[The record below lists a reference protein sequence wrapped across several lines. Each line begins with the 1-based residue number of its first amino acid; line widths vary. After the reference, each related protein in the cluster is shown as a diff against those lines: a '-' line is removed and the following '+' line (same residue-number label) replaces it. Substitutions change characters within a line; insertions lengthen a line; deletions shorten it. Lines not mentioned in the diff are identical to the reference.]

1 MSIKFYNT
9 KGLRIAECVLS
20 LGSRPRSALRN
31 THSAILGT
39 HTNLTSPAPHLK
51 SISYF
56 APMQFKEIIGQEN
69 IKQQLLQTVVE
80 NRVSHAQ
87 LFLAPAGNGALL
99 LAIAYA
105 QYINCQNRTATD
117 SCGECASCRKY
128 EKYIHPDLHFSYP
141 FFASKDVKTAV
152 DVLDEWRSLLLE
164 EPYFDL
170 DIWRSK
176 LSADNK
182 QANINIAECHDII
195 KKLSYKAFE
204 ADTKVLIMW
213 LPEFLDKEGN
223 ALLKIIEEPPA
234 NTLFIL
240 VAQNQEQI
248 LSTILSR
255 TQIVKIPKLADEV
268 VENYLIN
275 KAQLS
280 AQQAIEYSFLADGNL
295 IEANALLND
304 VTNNNAGLFAEWL
317 RLGFGNRVPA
327 MIAFTD
333 TAAGWGRENQKN
345 FLKYGINF
353 LRECSLLLSGAYE
366 LVKLP
371 PQTLEVAQKLSE
383 KVLDLAMVE
392 ALINELE
399 QAHYHIERNA
409 NPKILFLDVSL
420 QLVKIIKFKT
430 LPLGTQYI
438 YN

>member
-1 MSIKFYNT
+1 
-9 KGLRIAECVLS
+9 
-20 LGSRPRSALRN
+20 
-31 THSAILGT
+31 
-39 HTNLTSPAPHLK
+39 
-51 SISYF
+51 
-56 APMQFKEIIGQEN
+56 MQFKEIIGQDAV
-69 IKQQLLQTVVE
+69 KQHLLRTVSE

-87 LFLAPAGNGALL
+87 LFLSPQGSGALP
-99 LAIAYA
+99 LAIAYV
-105 QYINCQNRTATD
+105 QYINCTEKTAED
-117 SCGECASCRKY
+117 SCGTCASCRKY
-128 EKYIHPDLHFSYP
+128 ERLIHPDLHFSYP
-141 FFASKDVKTAV
+141 FFASKDVKIAT
-152 DVLDEWRSLLLE
+152 DVLEEWRSMVLE
-164 EPYFDL
+164 NSYFDL

-204 ADTKVLIMW
+204 AETKVLIMW
-213 LPEFLDKEGN
+213 LPEFLDREGN

-255 TQIVKIPKLADEV
+255 TQIVKIPKLEDAIV
-268 VENYLIN
+268 KQYLIH
-275 KAQLS
+275 KANLS
-280 AQQAIEYSFLADGNL
+280 ETQAEEYSFLADGNL

-304 VTNNNAGLFAEWL
+304 EANNNAGYFSEWL
-317 RLGFGNRVPA
+317 RMGYGNRVPD
-327 MIAFTD
+327 MMAFTE
-333 TAAGWGRENQKN
+333 TAASWGRENQKN

-353 LRECSLLLSGAYE
+353 LRECGLLLSGADA

-371 PQTLEVAQKLSE
+371 PQHFEVAKKLSAH
-383 KVLDLAMVE
+383 VLNMAMIE

-399 QAHYHIERNA
+399 KAHYHVERNA

-430 LPLGTQYI
+430 LPKGTQYI
-438 YN
+438 YT

>member
-1 MSIKFYNT
+1 
-9 KGLRIAECVLS
+9 
-20 LGSRPRSALRN
+20 
-31 THSAILGT
+31 
-39 HTNLTSPAPHLK
+39 
-51 SISYF
+51 
-56 APMQFKEIIGQEN
+56 MQFKEIIGQEN
-69 IKQQLLQTVVE
+69 LKKHLLQTVVE

-87 LFLAPAGNGALL
+87 LFLSAEGSGALP

-105 QYINCQNRTATD
+105 QYINCQNKTSTD

-128 EKYIHPDLHFSYP
+128 ERYIHPDLHFSYP
-141 FFASKDVKTAV
+141 FFASKDAKIAV

-164 EPYFDL
+164 DPYFDL

-176 LSADNK
+176 LNAENK
-182 QANINIAECHDII
+182 QANIPIAECHDII

-204 ADTKVLIMW
+204 AETKVLIMW

-240 VAQNQEQI
+240 VAQNQDQI
-248 LSTILSR
+248 LNTILSR
-255 TQIVKIPKLADEV
+255 TQIVKIPKLADSD
-268 VENYLIN
+268 VENYLIDHS
-275 KAQLS
+275 QLS
-280 AQQAIEYSFLADGNL
+280 ANQATEYSFLADGNL
-295 IEANALLND
+295 ITAKALLQD
-304 VTNNNAGLFAEWL
+304 TPNNNASYFAEWL
-317 RLGFGNRVPA
+317 RMGFGNKVPA
-327 MIAFTD
+327 MIDFTD
-333 TAAGWGRENQKN
+333 DVAKWGRENQKN

-353 LRECSLLLSGAYE
+353 LRECSLLLSGADD

-371 PQTLEVAQKLSE
+371 HQTLEVAKKLSTH
-383 KVLDLAMVE
+383 VLNLAMVE

-430 LPLGTQYI
+430 LPAGTQYI

>member
-1 MSIKFYNT
+1 
-9 KGLRIAECVLS
+9 
-20 LGSRPRSALRN
+20 
-31 THSAILGT
+31 
-39 HTNLTSPAPHLK
+39 
-51 SISYF
+51 
-56 APMQFKEIIGQEN
+56 MQFKDIIGQESL
-69 IKQQLLQTVVE
+69 KQHLIQTVVE

-87 LFLAPAGNGALL
+87 LFLAPEGSGGLG

-105 QYINCQNRTATD
+105 QYINCTNKTATD

-128 EKYIHPDLHFSYP
+128 ERYIHPDLHFSYP
-141 FFASKDVKTAV
+141 FFASKDVKIAV
-152 DVLDEWRSLLLE
+152 DVLEEWRAQLLE
-164 EPYFDL
+164 DTYISL
-170 DIWRSK
+170 DMWRLK

-213 LPEFLDKEGN
+213 LPEFLEREGN

-255 TQIVKIPKLADEV
+255 TQIVKVPKLSDDV
-268 VENYLIN
+268 VAQYLMDKASLSEN
-275 KAQLS
+275 
-280 AQQAIEYSFLADGNL
+280 QATEYSFLADGNL
-295 IEANALLND
+295 TVAKALLAD
-304 VTNNNAGLFAEWL
+304 TPNNNATHFAEWL
-317 RLGFGNRVPA
+317 RMGFGNRVPA
-327 MIAFTD
+327 MIDFTD
-333 TAAGWGRENQKN
+333 EAAKWGRENQKN

-353 LRECSLLLSGAYE
+353 LRECSLLLSGADD

-371 PQTLEVAQKLSE
+371 PQTLEVAIKLSTN
-383 KVLDLAMVE
+383 VLNLAMVE

-430 LPLGTQYI
+430 LPSGTQYI